1 MKKSVFILLAVLAT
15 AGLKAQDA
23 PISASTAGTTKKMW
37 LSGNAGFGADNE
49 KDGPSSSNWNF
60 GPSFGYFLN
69 DKMAIGLGVGLNGG
83 KTVQEFNVGT
93 TIYERTDKS
102 MGWQVAPFF
111 RYYFAGTGNFR
122 FFGDLYVA
130 IGGGNN
136 TTEQTTPGFT
146 TAEVKYGTFGA
157 GLRPGVQYWFNNNWS
172 MASSIGILSFDSRT
186 DDKGGKDAAGKST
199 EVKSSQLNLNA
210 NFAAL
215 NFAFYFHF

>member
-23 PISASTAGTTKKMW
+23 ASAAGTTKKMW
-37 LSGNAGFGADNE
+37 LSGNVGFGTDNQ

-60 GPSFGYFLN
+60 GPSFGFFLN
-69 DKMAIGLGVGLNGG
+69 DKMAIGLGVGLGG
-83 KTVQEFNVGT
+83 TKQVQDIVISPDT
-93 TIYERTDKS
+93 YERTQKS

-111 RYYFAGTGNFR
+111 RYYFAGAGNFR

-130 IGGGNN
+130 IGGGKN

-146 TAEVKYGTFGA
+146 TTEVKYGTFGA
-157 GLRPGVQYWFNNNWS
+157 GLRPGVQYWFNNKWS

-186 DDKGGKDAAGKST
+186 DNKGGKDAAGKST
-199 EVKSSQLNLNA
+199 EVKTSQLNLNL
-210 NFAAL
+210 NFSAL